1 MCITREATMND
12 NEEKLYYSLPYYSLP
27 EENDNYM
34 INLQIYN
41 LANYIRDKKNKTIK
55 QKFILFCMWLIGF

>member
-1 MCITREATMND
+1 MND